1 MEELPGVVGPE
12 QLRGLAKN
20 GPPCDICKTHMYDHK
35 WVLMNSEGHVLF
47 CSNTTFDRIER
58 RSYHSK
64 EWYKDEEKWESS
76 QVFSIASGARHDSE
90 EDYAEAIVEN
100 HRRAMSHGE
109 LARVH
114 VYSYGEAVFHVDK
127 RTHATLGEWTK
138 HQLREEGV
146 TQEGGN

>member
-20 GPPCDICKTHMYDHK
+20 GPPCDICKAHMYDHK

-64 EWYKDEEKWESS
+64 EWYKDDEKWESPQEFES
-76 QVFSIASGARHDSE
+76 VGGLRMATDE
-90 EDYAEAIVEN
+90 EMAAQIVEA
-100 HRRAMSHGE
+100 RRKEMEDFGE

-127 RTHATLGEWTK
+127 RT
-138 HQLREEGV
+138 
-146 TQEGGN
+146 